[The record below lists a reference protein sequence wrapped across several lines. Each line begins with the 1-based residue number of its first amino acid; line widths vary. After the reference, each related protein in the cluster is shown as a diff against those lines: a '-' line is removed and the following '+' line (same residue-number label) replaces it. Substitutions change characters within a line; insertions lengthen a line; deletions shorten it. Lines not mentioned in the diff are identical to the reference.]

1 MRGYLVEI
9 LKKAVI
15 SAQKKNLLPVF
26 ELPDFSIEAPEVKT
40 HGDYSTNVALKLA
53 KLAKKNPCDIGTIV
67 ANEILADEKNKKIA
81 EKIEVVHPGFVNF
94 FLRPEF
100 FQNQAREILK
110 KKEKFGFLS
119 AGKPRPLTIK
129 HRIPRQKNIQNS
141 LTARS
146 PDISKGRGK
155 KEKILIEFL
164 SVNPTGELH
173 LGHGRNA
180 FFGDVL
186 ANVLEKRGYKVRREF
201 FINDAKA
208 SAQIKELGKTALGKG
223 ESYLT
228 DYLKSK
234 IKNLKSRLAKTE
246 DFGEA
251 GRLLAREIQK
261 DNKKFIEKKLKI
273 KFDKWFSEESLHE
286 KNSVKK
292 ILKILKEKN
301 LVYEKDGALWLKTSE
316 FGDGEDR
323 VIIRQPRLA
332 GQAGE
337 PTYFLPD
344 IAYHQDKSGRGFDL
358 LIDVW
363 GADHHGYI
371 KRLEAAK
378 KMLGWKPDLKIFIA
392 QMVSL
397 KSKGK
402 ALKLSKRKGRIIT
415 LEWLVDKAG
424 LDVSRFFYIMKS
436 LDSQMEFDLDLA
448 LEQSEKNPVFYVQYA
463 HARIS
468 GILRKGPKLKAN
480 PHFEM
485 LSHPSEIALMRRL
498 AKFPE
503 ITADTAEDFQ
513 IHRLPHFAL
522 ALAADFHAFY
532 RDCKVISED
541 ELLTQARLSLV
552 LSAKIVLK
560 NILDV
565 MGISAPERM

>member
-9 LKKAVI
+9 LKKGVL

-26 ELPDFSIEAPEVKT
+26 ELPEFSIEAPEVKT

-53 KLAKKNPCDIGTIV
+53 KSAKKNPCDIGTII

-110 KKEKFGFLS
+110 KKEKFCF
-119 AGKPRPLTIK
+119 P
-129 HRIPRQKNIQNS
+129 NV
-141 LTARS
+141 
-146 PDISKGRGK
+146 GK
-155 KEKILIEFL
+155 KRKILIEFL

-186 ANVLEKRGYKVRREF
+186 ANILEKRGYKVRREF

-234 IKNLKSRLAKTE
+234 IKNLKSRLAKTK

-273 KFDKWFSEESLHE
+273 KFNDWFSEESLHK

-292 ILKILKEKN
+292 IFEVLKKKN
-301 LVYEKDGALWLKTSE
+301 LVYAKDGAWWLKTSE

-344 IAYHQDKSGRGFDL
+344 IAYHQDKAGRGFDL

-371 KRLEAAK
+371 KRLAAAK

-415 LEWLVDKAG
+415 LEWLVDKVG

-436 LDSQMEFDLDLA
+436 LDSQMEFDFDLA

-480 PHFEM
+480 PHFEL

-541 ELLTQARLSLV
+541 ESLTQARLSLV

>member
-1 MRGYLVEI
+1 MAKKILIEI
-9 LKKAVI
+9 LKKTVF
-15 SAQKKNLLPVF
+15 SAQEKQLLPVF
-26 ELPDFSIEAPEVKT
+26 EIPEFSVEAPEVKT

-53 KLAKKNPCDIGTIV
+53 KAAKKNPCDIGTAV
-67 ANEILADEKNKKIA
+67 ANEILADEKNKKII
-81 EKIEVVHPGFVNF
+81 EKIEVVHPGFINF

-100 FQNQAREILK
+100 FQSKVKEILK
-110 KKEKFGFLS
+110 SGDKFLFPN
-119 AGKPRPLTIK
+119 AGK
-129 HRIPRQKNIQNS
+129 
-141 LTARS
+141 
-146 PDISKGRGK
+146 K
-155 KEKILIEFL
+155 KKVLIEFL

-186 ANVLEKRGYKVRREF
+186 ANVLEKCGYKVSREF
-201 FINDAKA
+201 LINDAKV
-208 SAQIKELGKTALGKG
+208 SAQIKELGKTAFGKG

-228 DYLKSK
+228 DYLKRK
-234 IKNLKSRLAKTE
+234 IKNIKPRLAKAE

-273 KFDKWFSEESLHE
+273 KFNKWFSEESLHQ

-292 ILKILKEKN
+292 ILEILKSKN
-301 LVYEKDGALWLKTSE
+301 FVYEKEGALWLKTKE

-323 VIIRQPRLA
+323 VVVRST
-332 GQAGE
+332 GE

-344 IAYHQDKSGRGFDL
+344 IAYHQNKAGRGFDL

-371 KRLEAAK
+371 GRLQAAK
-378 KMLGWKPDLKIFIA
+378 KMLGWKSDLKIFIA

-397 KSKGK
+397 KAEGK

-415 LEWLVDKAG
+415 LEWLVGKAG

-463 HARIS
+463 HARIA
-468 GILRKGPKLKAN
+468 GILRKSPKLKGQ
-480 PHFEM
+480 PHIDL
-485 LSHPSEIALMRRL
+485 LSHSSEIALMRRL
-498 AKFPE
+498 AAFPDIME
-503 ITADTAEDFQ
+503 DTTKDFYV
-513 IHRLPHFAL
+513 HRLPHFAL
-522 ALAADFHAFY
+522 ALAADFHSFY
-532 RDCKVISED
+532 RDCRVISD
-541 ELLTQARLSLV
+541 DRLLTQARLALLTASQT
-552 LSAKIVLK
+552 VLK
-560 NILDV
+560 NLLEV
-565 MGISAPERM
+565 MGISAPEKM

>member
-9 LKKAVI
+9 LKEGVL

-26 ELPDFSIEAPEVKT
+26 ELPEFSVEAPEVKT
-40 HGDYSTNVALKLA
+40 HGDYSANIALKLA
-53 KLAKKNPCDIGTIV
+53 KMAKKNPCDIGTII
-67 ANEILADEKNKKIA
+67 ANEILAEEKNKKMV

-100 FQNQAREILK
+100 FQNKIKEILK
-110 KKEKFGFLS
+110 NGEKFCFPN
-119 AGKPRPLTIK
+119 AGK
-129 HRIPRQKNIQNS
+129 
-141 LTARS
+141 
-146 PDISKGRGK
+146 K
-155 KEKILIEFL
+155 KKILIEFL

-186 ANVLEKRGYKVRREF
+186 ANVLEKRGHKVRREF
-201 FINDAKA
+201 LINDAKA
-208 SAQIKELGKTALGKG
+208 SAQIKELGKTAKGEG

-234 IKNLKSRLAKTE
+234 IKNLKPKLAKAK

-273 KFDKWFSEESLHE
+273 KFDEWFSEESLHE

-292 ILKILKEKN
+292 ILGILKSKN
-301 LVYEKDGALWLKTSE
+301 FVYEKEGALWLKTKE

-323 VIIRQPRLA
+323 VIIRST
-332 GQAGE
+332 GE

-344 IAYHQDKSGRGFDL
+344 IAYHQDKAGRGFDL

-397 KSKGK
+397 KAKGK

-415 LEWLVDKAG
+415 LEWLADKAG

-463 HARIS
+463 HARIA
-468 GILRKGPKLKAN
+468 GILRKAKKKTGGK
-480 PHFEM
+480 PHLEL
-485 LSHPSEIALMRRL
+485 LSHPSEIALARRL
-498 AKFPE
+498 AAFPDIME
-503 ITADTAEDFQ
+503 DTAKDFCV
-513 IHRLPHFAL
+513 HRLPHFAL
-522 ALAADFHAFY
+522 GLAADFHAFY
-532 RDCKVISED
+532 RDCRVITD
-541 ELLTQARLSLV
+541 DPLLTQARLAL
-552 LSAKIVLK
+552 LASAQIVLK
-560 NILDV
+560 NLLGV

>member
-1 MRGYLVEI
+1 M
-9 LKKAVI
+9 LKNGI
-15 SAQKKNLLPVF
+15 TSAQKKQLLPAF
-26 ELPDFSIEAPEVKT
+26 EIPEFSVEAPEVKT
-40 HGDYSTNVALKLA
+40 HGDYSTNIALKSA
-53 KLAKKNPCDIGTIV
+53 KTAKKNPCDIGTII
-67 ANEILADEKNKKIA
+67 ANEILADKKTGKII

-94 FLRPEF
+94 FPRPEF
-100 FQNQAREILK
+100 FQSQVKEILK
-110 KKEKFGFLS
+110 NSEKFCF
-119 AGKPRPLTIK
+119 P
-129 HRIPRQKNIQNS
+129 NI
-141 LTARS
+141 
-146 PDISKGRGK
+146 GK
-155 KEKILIEFL
+155 KRKVLVEFL

-186 ANVLEKRGYKVRREF
+186 ANVLEKRGYKVSREF
-201 FINDAKA
+201 LINDAKA

-234 IKNLKSRLAKTE
+234 IKNLKSRLAKTK

-323 VIIRQPRLA
+323 VVIRST
-332 GQAGE
+332 GE

-344 IAYHQDKSGRGFDL
+344 IAYHQDKAGRGFGL
-358 LIDVW
+358 MIDVW

-378 KMLGWKPDLKIFIA
+378 KMLGWKSDLKVFIA

-463 HARIS
+463 HARIF
-468 GILRKGPKLKAN
+468 GILRKSPKQTFRDATGRAPKLKGA
-480 PHFEM
+480 PHLEL

-498 AKFPE
+498 SAFPE
-503 ITADTAEDFQ
+503 IMEDTAKDFCV
-513 IHRLPHFAL
+513 HRLPHFAL
-522 ALAADFHAFY
+522 GLAADFHAFY
-532 RDCKVISED
+532 RDCRVITD
-541 ELLTQARLSLV
+541 DPLLTQARLALLTAAQS
-552 LSAKIVLK
+552 VLK
-560 NILDV
+560 NLLGV